1 VISLAILSQ
10 TFAQMRESRNTDDG
24 MQLQVV
30 RRRELTVGSSATC
43 ARRGSLLVARL
54 GSADRRPAGPLTEVN
69 LPRADPQQHHG
80 LLWRKGGHID
90 QPFDALVAV
99 GRGGTR
105 PRPSRFITESG
116 VTRRNGRSRDFGHL
130 AVANAIFAGTGK
142 RPREMPIDT
151 TVLKRPV

>member
-1 VISLAILSQ
+1 MKAYRDPRCMG
-10 TFAQMRESRNTDDG
+10 TAFTATDDSFWPDP
-24 MQLQVV
+24 
-30 RRRELTVGSSATC
+30 EAPTA
-43 ARRGSLLVARL
+43 
-54 GSADRRPAGPLTEVN
+54 RPAGPLTEVD

-80 LLWRKGGHID
+80 LLRRKGGHID
-90 QPFDALVAV
+90 QRFDALVAV
-99 GRGGTR
+99 GRVGTR

-142 RPREMPIDT
+142 RLRKMPIDT

>member
-1 VISLAILSQ
+1 MPLY
-10 TFAQMRESRNTDDG
+10 D
-24 MQLQVV
+24 V
-30 RRRELTVGSSATC
+30 RRYG
-43 ARRGSLLVARL
+43 RL
-54 GSADRRPAGPLTEVN
+54 WPDPDAPTAGPAGPLIAVD

-80 LLWRKGGHID
+80 LLRRKGGHID
-90 QPFDALVAV
+90 QRFDALVAV

-142 RPREMPIDT
+142 RLRKMPLDT
-151 TVLKRPV
+151 TVLERQV